1 MIEVNNLT
9 TNRVD
14 EDFLEKIAKFVLEGE
29 GKGESDLSI
38 ALIGPGKMRKLN
50 KRYLGKNR
58 VTDVLAFGQTSRYK
72 VKDLKYKMQDLG
84 EIVICL
90 REVKKNAKKFKSSF
104 EKELAGVL
112 IHGIL
117 HLVGYDHEKN
127 EKEAEKME
135 EKEKYYLKL
144 IETHIGEGSGEP
156 FGSPV

>member
-1 MIEVNNLT
+1 MIEINNLT
-9 TNRVD
+9 TNPVE
-14 EDFLEKIAKFVLEGE
+14 EDFLEKIAKFVLEEE

-58 VTDVLAFGQTSRYK
+58 VTDVLAFGQNQKSKTK
-72 VKDLKYKMQDLG
+72 NQKFPIIPKGELDVG

-104 EKELAGVL
+104 EKELARVL

-127 EKEAEKME
+127 KEGAEKME
-135 EKEKYYLKL
+135 EKEKYYLSL
-144 IETHIGEGSGEP
+144 IKS
-156 FGSPV
+156 